1 MRLTAT
7 QGFKRLRIWFKRD
20 VPALPLDVFRV
31 LVGLLSFAY
40 FLFILWEIP
49 DFSAPDGL
57 LDHALLHRLVWYIRL
72 SLFQPGMPVWGFYGV
87 FILACIGAWGIIL
100 GYRVKL
106 CAGVLFAIA
115 VSTYRWN
122 FIVMNVDDALI
133 HLCLFWLLLLPVG
146 QTLVWRDWWRQ
157 GRACVDRWYGI
168 TVPGTTMRCL
178 LINVCWVYLIAG
190 LWKLDSAF
198 WREGFALYAVLRLP
212 VAHTPDLW
220 QPQHLGLLR
229 VATYA
234 ALGVELLLPFLLTRR
249 CGHWLKWL
257 GLCGQVGFHL
267 GIIVTLNIPFANLA
281 LMATAVLFF
290 RNELMQ
296 YLTRHRPGRS
306 ALPYRPRFHRLA
318 SRIALVVVMV
328 IPFAMTSGIPVLG
341 ELCTPARAVLY
352 FLGLGQQYKLFDW
365 IDHKNYRAEYYVQIE
380 PPDGQPYKLPSSDLF
395 PSSPHGILVQTY
407 LYDVYWSELPKG
419 TRPAIKKSIM
429 TRAAQRFCRR
439 RAIVDPAS
447 VWVNIQRISPDNVD
461 LTRSQER
468 FVMSFRCERPGAHVL
483 TTMMD

>member
-7 QGFKRLRIWFKRD
+7 LSFQRLYFWLKRD

-40 FLFILWEIP
+40 FLLVLWELP

-57 LDHALLHRLVWYIRL
+57 LDHALLYRIVWYIRL
-72 SLFQPGMPVWGFYGV
+72 SLFQPGMPAWLFYGV

-133 HLCLFWLLLLPVG
+133 HFCLFWLLLLPVG
-146 QTLVWRDWWRQ
+146 KTLVWQDWRQQ
-157 GRACVDRWYGI
+157 GRACFNRWYGI
-168 TVPGTTMRCL
+168 TVPGTTLRCL
-178 LINVCWVYLIAG
+178 LVNVCWVYLIAG

-220 QPQHLGLLR
+220 QPHHLGLLR
-229 VATYA
+229 AAMYI
-234 ALGVELLLPFLLTRR
+234 ALGLELLLPVLLTRR

-296 YLTRHRPGRS
+296 YLTRHRPEQS
-306 ALPYRPRFHRLA
+306 SLSYRPRFHGLA
-318 SRIALVVVMV
+318 SRIAVVVVVV

-341 ELCTPARAVLY
+341 GLRTPAAAILWFMGVA
-352 FLGLGQQYKLFDW
+352 QEYKLFDW
-365 IDHKNYRAEYYVQIE
+365 IDRKNYRAEYYVRIT
-380 PPDGQPYKLPSSDLF
+380 PPDGRPYTLPSSDLF
-395 PSSPHGILVQTY
+395 PSSPHGLLVQAY
-407 LYDVYWSELPKG
+407 LYDVYWSPLPNGSHTAVKQ
-419 TRPAIKKSIM
+419 SILN
-429 TRAAQRFCRR
+429 RAAKRFCRR
-439 RAIVDPAS
+439 RPIADPAS
-447 VWVNIQRISPDNVD
+447 VWANIQRIDPDNVD
-461 LTRSQER
+461 LTRSEER
-468 FVMSFRCERPGAHVL
+468 FIMSFQCERPGAHVFA
-483 TTMMD
+483 TMTD